1 MWKPAEFITQAAY
14 EALLEE
20 VETTPKPGLVD
31 LNNTGAHT
39 DLTVDLFYR
48 SALAIKPMFL
58 RIAKLSLTWEESL
71 PHLFSG
77 IRTIGVEGERQ
88 MFEATNGVN
97 THKGALFSLGLLVGA
112 SAYAWQH
119 HQSMEPAHICS
130 LVSMMTKTTLQ
141 QELLSLKQGSPA
153 THGEKLFCL
162 KGQRGIRGEVM
173 DGFPTITAHV
183 LPLFPSCR
191 NPLSQ
196 HDKLRILLSLMAHLQ
211 DTNILS
217 RGGEKALQFIQETA
231 QTLLLEQETQ
241 ALQSR
246 LLEFDQ
252 ACIQRHLSSGGAADL
267 LAASL
272 FLHRMH
278 ISEYPA

>member
-1 MWKPAEFITQAAY
+1 M
-14 EALLEE
+14 EE

-31 LNNTGAHT
+31 LNNTGSHT
-39 DLTVDLFYR
+39 DLTVELFYR
-48 SALAIKPMFL
+48 SARAIKPTIL

-71 PHLFSG
+71 PRLFSA
-77 IRTIGVEGERQ
+77 IRIIGVEGERQ
-88 MFEATNGVN
+88 MFEATGGVN

-141 QELLSLKQGSPA
+141 QELLALKQANPA

-173 DGFPTITAHV
+173 DGFPTLAAHV
-183 LPLFPSCR
+183 LPLFPSSR
-191 NPLSQ
+191 NPLSLY
-196 HDKLRILLSLMAHLQ
+196 DKLRILLSLMAHLQ

-217 RGGEKALQFIQETA
+217 RGGEKALQFIQETS
-231 QTLLLEQETQ
+231 QILLLEQDPQT
-241 ALQSR
+241 LQSR

-252 ACIQRHLSSGGAADL
+252 ACIQQHLSSGGAADL

-278 ISEYPA
+278 AMGNPA